1 MDEDNSGSEVQLRG
15 PVVANKKVARGM
27 WNAWQR
33 TEKCNILVGEPEGK
47 ISVG

>member
-1 MDEDNSGSEVQLRG
+1 MAEDNSGSEVQLRG

-33 TEKCNILVGEPEGK
+33 TEKCKTFWWESLKERYP
-47 ISVG
+47 